1 MESGGVVIM
10 RNDLNDVV
18 HAIQLSK
25 ETMGKIK
32 QNMFFA
38 LFYNV
43 LGIPIAAGVLAKR

>member
-10 RNDLNDVV
+10 KNDLNDVV
-18 HAIQLSK
+18 NAIQLSK

-38 LFYNV
+38 LFYNS
-43 LGIPIAAGVLAKR
+43 LGIPIAA